1 MKSPE
6 GQTQTP
12 SCHPHTLSGSLRGNR
27 VERLILVLAIA
38 ILSGNFSSSQQTS
51 PAPRPPHPILLPQAN
66 DRDLKAQMDKIGDM
80 PFPPMLIREAQVIQI
95 LAHDVQAKMTLTI
108 GAS

>member
-1 MKSPE
+1 
-6 GQTQTP
+6 
-12 SCHPHTLSGSLRGNR
+12 
-27 VERLILVLAIA
+27 
-38 ILSGNFSSSQQTS
+38 
-51 PAPRPPHPILLPQAN
+51 
-66 DRDLKAQMDKIGDM
+66 MDKIGDM